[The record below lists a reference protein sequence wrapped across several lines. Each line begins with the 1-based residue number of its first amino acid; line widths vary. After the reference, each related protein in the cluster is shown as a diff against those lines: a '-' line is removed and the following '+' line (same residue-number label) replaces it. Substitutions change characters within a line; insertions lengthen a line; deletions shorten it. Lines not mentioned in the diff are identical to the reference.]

1 MKVTTLTVL
10 EIFFLI
16 KVLFQQEAICYVS
29 VVQDCLVLCFC
40 SFLSSLCLFSLS
52 SESANAQWIFNTFL
66 LNVRVLF
73 KVILA
78 HTEEDR
84 LSPAEHHWQISLG
97 HLNSVICT
105 LWLQL
110 FNQLLI

>member
-1 MKVTTLTVL
+1 MDYISVMQGSL
-10 EIFFLI
+10 FL
-16 KVLFQQEAICYVS
+16 YSVS
-29 VVQDCLVLCFC
+29 FSPSPSVSPLCHWN
-40 SFLSSLCLFSLS
+40 LLMLD
-52 SESANAQWIFNTFL
+52 AQWIFNSFL
-66 LNVRVLF
+66 LNVCVVF

-84 LSPAEHHWQISLG
+84 LSPDEHHWPISLG

>member
-1 MKVTTLTVL
+1 MYY
-10 EIFFLI
+10 I
-16 KVLFQQEAICYVS
+16 S
-29 VVQDCLVLCFC
+29 VVQGSLFLCLCIF
-40 SFLSSLCLFSLS
+40 LFSLS
-52 SESANAQWIFNTFL
+52 IFPICCHNLLILDAQWIFNTFL
-66 LNVRVLF
+66 LNVCVAF

>member
-1 MKVTTLTVL
+1 MLYFCCVGLPCSL
-10 EIFFLI
+10 FL
-16 KVLFQQEAICYVS
+16 
-29 VVQDCLVLCFC
+29 
-40 SFLSSLCLFSLS
+40 FLSLLPLSLPSVNQNLLMLD
-52 SESANAQWIFNTFL
+52 AQWIFNTFL
-66 LNVRVLF
+66 LNVCVVF
-73 KVILA
+73 KVIPA

>member
-1 MKVTTLTVL
+1 M
-10 EIFFLI
+10 FL
-16 KVLFQQEAICYVS
+16 LFRTALFSVS
-29 VVQDCLVLCFC
+29 VPF
-40 SFLSSLCLFSLS
+40 SPLSVTSLCHQNLLMLD
-52 SESANAQWIFNTFL
+52 AQWISNTFL
-66 LNVRVLF
+66 LNACVVF

-78 HTEEDR
+78 HPEEDR

>member
-1 MKVTTLTVL
+1 MLYFCCAGL
-10 EIFFLI
+10 PCSLFL
-16 KVLFQQEAICYVS
+16 F
-29 VVQDCLVLCFC
+29 
-40 SFLSSLCLFSLS
+40 FSLLPLS
-52 SESANAQWIFNTFL
+52 LLSVNQNLLMLDAQWIFNTFL
-66 LNVRVLF
+66 LNVCVVF